1 MTDTK
6 TLSPLA
12 EIVFI
17 GEMAKQSHFA
27 DIAADKLAIH
37 SESDSNEIWGAIQSI
52 LVAAANVSKI
62 LWPPNKKYKA
72 RGNYLRELLGIDNDN
87 VLSNRTLRNH
97 LEHYD
102 ERIEKWFETTSSAVY
117 FDAKIDPFEK
127 TAMSLPQFFH
137 RTYNPLTR
145 EITFRNESFDLA
157 AILDS
162 LAKIREKS
170 RAFALIK

>member
-6 TLSPLA
+6 KLSPLA
-12 EIVFI
+12 ETVFI
-17 GEMAKQSHFA
+17 GEIVKQSNFA
-27 DIAADKLAIH
+27 DIAADKLVMQ
-37 SESDSNEIWGAIQSI
+37 SESDSDEIWGAIQSI

-62 LWPPNKKYKA
+62 LWSPNKKYKA
-72 RGNYLRELLGIDNDN
+72 RGNYLRELLGIDDDN

-102 ERIEKWFETTSSAVY
+102 ERIEKWFDTNSSAAY

-137 RTYNPLTR
+137 RTYNPITR
-145 EITFRNESFDLA
+145 EITFRHESFDLA
-157 AILDS
+157 AILDA

-170 RAFALIK
+170 GAFALIK